1 MEQQA
6 IDRDTYR
13 QIKKLSREELN
24 DFLIRYAE
32 NLCIPI
38 DLRDMEKEIR
48 AISGMGEKRTELVMN
63 IIEKYLG
70 DVYYENEKN
79 VVLVC
84 WKSYCELEQYRTP
97 LEYALRVIVEHPGC
111 NYAADTRN
119 GFEDNPADTKWV
131 AEYFMPQARKNGCRI
146 IWFII
151 DRNNSLKEELEGQQ
165 RDSASIMEFRY
176 VYSLDEI
183 SE

>member
-1 MEQQA
+1 MELAMKHSIYQ
-6 IDRDTYR
+6 
-13 QIKKLSREELN
+13 SPH
-24 DFLIRYAE
+24 
-32 NLCIPI
+32 C
-38 DLRDMEKEIR
+38 
-48 AISGMGEKRTELVMN
+48 
-63 IIEKYLG
+63 

-165 RDSASIMEFRY
+165 RDSASIMELRY
-176 VYSLDEI
+176 IYSLDEI
-183 SE
+183 L